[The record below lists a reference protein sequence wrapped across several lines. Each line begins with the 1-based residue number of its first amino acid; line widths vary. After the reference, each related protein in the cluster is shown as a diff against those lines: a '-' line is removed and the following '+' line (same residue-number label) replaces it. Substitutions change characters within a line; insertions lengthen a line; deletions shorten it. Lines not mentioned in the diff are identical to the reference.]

1 MTEEQN
7 SRSKDS
13 SDLKDIIII
22 FSFIIVILVTASML
36 DFFVIMRGIAA
47 KEEGFRVV
55 ELLFVLALFG
65 FAFAIFSRRRAKESK
80 TQIQLLAKEIEELQ
94 DNTNRLRSTVDLSP
108 DTITIHRDS
117 KLLFVNNAGLSLF
130 GAESADQLLGLTVTD
145 LIHYAYRDKVMQRV
159 ENMVKYMKQVP
170 AIDITI
176 KRLDGSY
183 LDVSVASTPVL
194 YHSIPHVITILRDIS
209 DRKKNEEIK
218 SQLASIVL
226 NSGDAIYAMSIDGQ
240 ILSWNPGAEKLYGY
254 SEKDAIGRN
263 ISIVVPDFKIAELN
277 HLLGKVSKGERIES
291 FETKR
296 QRKDRSFLDVSL
308 TVSPIREESGL
319 ITRVSAISRDITFK
333 KQVEEEL
340 RRYAE
345 ELALSNEELYVFS
358 YAASHDLQEP
368 LRSIQ
373 NFLETLT
380 RKYKKRLGP
389 EMEEQLN
396 SADDGVTRMYRLIT
410 DFLMYSRV
418 GTERAPKE
426 VMDCNLAL
434 KDALANLDMAVR
446 ESKANIKQFTLP
458 KINGNFVQVTQ
469 VFQNLVANSI
479 KYQGES
485 KPSIEISAE
494 KKDNMW
500 LFAVKDNGIGI
511 EQWFSERIFIV
522 FQKLHDHRKYPGS
535 GIGLALCKR
544 VIEKHGGKIWFESE
558 VGKGTTFYFTLPI
571 LETAEKEKEK
581 KAVKD

>member
-1 MTEEQN
+1 MIEEPVKKT
-7 SRSKDS
+7 SES

-22 FSFIIVILVTASML
+22 FSIIIVILIAASML
-36 DFFVIMRGIAA
+36 DFFVWMRNIAA
-47 KEEGFRVV
+47 DQDGFRIV

-65 FAFAIFSRRRAKESK
+65 LAYAVFTRRRAKEFKQQMADISK
-80 TQIQLLAKEIEELQ
+80 DMEELQ
-94 DNTNRLRSTVDLSP
+94 DNVNRLRSTVDLSP
-108 DTITIHRDS
+108 DTITIHRDG
-117 KLLFVNNAGLSLF
+117 KLLFINKAGLTLF
-130 GAESADQLLGLTVTD
+130 GAETEDQLIGLTMND
-145 LIHYAYRDKVMQRV
+145 LIHYSYREKIAQRI
-159 ENMVKYMKQVP
+159 ENMIKYMKQVP
-170 AIDITI
+170 VIDISV
-176 KRLDGSY
+176 KRLNGSY
-183 LDVSVASTPVL
+183 IDVSVASTPVL
-194 YHSIPHVITILRDIS
+194 YHSIPHVITILRDITE
-209 DRKKNEEIK
+209 RKKNEEIK
-218 SQLASIVL
+218 NQLASIVL

-240 ILSWNPGAEKLYGY
+240 IQSWNPGAEKLYGY

-263 ISIVVPDFKIAELN
+263 ISIVVPDFKQNELN
-277 HLLGKVSKGERIES
+277 HLLNKVSKGERIEA

-296 QRKDRSFLDVSL
+296 QRKDKSMLDVSL
-308 TVSPIREESGL
+308 TISPIREESGL
-319 ITRVSAISRDITFK
+319 VTSVSAISRDITFK

-373 NFLETLT
+373 NFIETLNK
-380 RKYKKRLGP
+380 KYKKRLGP
-389 EMEEQLN
+389 EMEEQIK

-418 GTERAPKE
+418 GTERAIKE
-426 VMDCNLAL
+426 EVDCNKTL
-434 KDALANLDMAVR
+434 KDALANLEVAVK
-446 ESKANIKQFTLP
+446 ESKASIKQFTLP
-458 KINGNFVQVTQ
+458 KIFGNYIQITQ
-469 VFQNLVANSI
+469 VFQNLVANAI

-485 KPSIEISAE
+485 KPTIEISAE
-494 KKDNMW
+494 KKDGMW

-558 VGKGTTFYFTLPI
+558 VGKGTTFFFTLPI
-571 LETAEKEKEK
+571 MEETKKQAEKKP
-581 KAVKD
+581 A